1 MNPKHHHKIR
11 TLALCLAALPAAAF
25 AEDGNTATELENI
38 TVTAKNRS
46 LKTENR
52 NSYGV
57 GALRSTTGLVLSP
70 REVPQSVT
78 VLTKKQLEDQ
88 GITRLEDALKTAT
101 GINVFKS
108 GTRTHFMSRGY
119 FIEQIEE
126 DGIAAQTGSP
136 GGFGLGG
143 PSGDP
148 TTATDLAMYDR
159 VEIVRGAAGLTQANN
174 EPGGTVNL
182 VRKKPTV
189 QTQISADLLA
199 DRFGKINGVFDASG
213 TLSPE
218 NGLRGRFVGSVTRN
232 KTFQEGSH
240 GRDYMLYGIL
250 EKDIGDTGKLTLSAS
265 HLDQMSRPD
274 PDGLPLFADGSGFE
288 RKRYLG
294 ADWNTE
300 RQKKDTLFAE
310 YEHYFNDN
318 WKLDSKLDWRKTR
331 GYKEYYT
338 LGGGNRGIGADNLAG
353 NNSFDRYDSSSRLFT
368 FQNNLTG
375 RFQAFGRSH
384 DIFFAHTFAQ
394 EKDTS
399 LNRWPASDRRKFNV
413 NTFNGSEIAKPDW
426 DAAGNSARGGEGRYK
441 THSFGAGFRINPL
454 DNLHIIVGG
463 RYTRWYRALDWDR
476 NLKDRTPATTQELK
490 RNRFVPYAGITFDLT
505 PNQSLYAAYT
515 SIFKQTMNRRADDS
529 LLPPIMGKNY
539 EIGWKGTWNGG
550 RLNTSLAAYLTD
562 KDNNNQRVNPPA
574 GSGRQAYWTSLDQRS
589 KGVEA
594 EISGS
599 ITDRWNIFAGYTFNR
614 STNRNTIQENIA
626 SRQAGYNFSSHT
638 PKHMF
643 RLYTSYTLPF
653 DSDKWTVGLGINS
666 SSKSSTSGGTIRQG
680 GYTVWN
686 ANLQYRPTKQIQLSL
701 AVNNLT
707 DKRYYANQY
716 SRSFNS
722 GNFYGEPR
730 NVLLGFKWKM

>member
-1 MNPKHHHKIR
+1 MKPKHTALHPAA
-11 TLALCLAALPAAAF
+11 LALCLAALPAAVWA
-25 AEDGNTATELENI
+25 DGVVEGGAPEQI
-38 TVTAKNRS
+38 TVTAKSRS

-70 REVPQSVT
+70 REIPQSVT
-78 VLTKKQLEDQ
+78 VITKKQLEDQ
-88 GITRLEDALKTAT
+88 GITHLEDALKTAT
-101 GINVFKS
+101 GINVFQS
-108 GTRTHFMSRGY
+108 GGRTHFMSRGY

-148 TTATDLAMYDR
+148 TTATDMAMYDR

-182 VRKKPTV
+182 VRKKPTA

-213 TLSPE
+213 TLSQE
-218 NGLRGRFVGSVTRN
+218 GGLRGRFVGSATRN

-240 GRDYMLYGIL
+240 GRDYLLYGIV
-250 EKDIGDTGKLTLSAS
+250 EKDIGDSGKLTLSAS
-265 HLDQMSRPD
+265 RLDQMSRPD
-274 PDGLPLFADGSGFE
+274 PDGLPLFADGRSFE

-294 ADWNTE
+294 ADWNAE

-338 LGGGNRGIGADNLAG
+338 LGGGRSGIGADNLAG
-353 NNSFDRYDSSSRLFT
+353 SNSFDRYDSSSRLFT

-375 RFQAFGRSH
+375 RFQALGRSH
-384 DIFFAHTFAQ
+384 EVFLMHSFSQ

-399 LNRWPASDRRKFNV
+399 LNRWPSDSRRFDA

-441 THSFGAGFRINPL
+441 THAFGAGFRLNPT
-454 DNLHIIVGG
+454 DRLHIIAGG

-476 NLKDRTPATTQELK
+476 NLKDSNPATTQELK
-490 RNRFVPYAGITFDLT
+490 RNRFVPYAGITFDIT
-505 PNQSLYAAYT
+505 PAQSVYAAYT
-515 SIFKQTMNRRADDS
+515 SIFKQTMNRRSDDS

-539 EIGWKGTWNGG
+539 EIGWKGEWNEG
-550 RLNTSLAAYLTD
+550 RLNTSVAAYITD
-562 KDNNNQRVNPPA
+562 KDNNNQRVNP
-574 GSGRQAYWTSLDQRS
+574 GQGRQAYWTSLDQRS

-594 EISGS
+594 EISGRL
-599 ITDRWNIFAGYTFNR
+599 TERWHIFAGYTFNR

-638 PKHMF
+638 PKHML
-643 RLYTSYTLPF
+643 RLYTSYILPL
-653 DSDKWTVGLGINS
+653 DGGKWTLGLGLNS
-666 SSKSSTSGGTIRQG
+666 SSKTSNSGGAIRQG

-686 ANLQYRPTKQIQLSL
+686 TNLQYRPTKQMQLNL

-707 DKRYYANQY
+707 DKRYYSNQY
-716 SRSFNS
+716 SRTFNS
-722 GNFYGEPR
+722 GNFYGESR
-730 NVLLGFKWKM
+730 NVLFGFKWKM